1 MDINDNWE
9 KALQDTRVIRPRVQ
23 ELFTFA
29 STPLPYL
36 FLSESSVNRG
46 DTVIRQGEV
55 VVEKPAL
62 ILPSNL
68 PQFEGFDSQDSSGFN
83 ELSLTNFLFIRG
95 VKFPSLK
102 YNNKTQKLDVF
113 EGALDAAVSFY
124 LNRLER
130 EENISTGLVSGP
142 EDCWQLSVLIFV
154 CSQIA
159 RSAQG
164 DMKRIIEK
172 LLSRDNLN

>member
-1 MDINDNWE
+1 MNMNDSWE
-9 KALQDTRVIRPRVQ
+9 KALQNTKLIRPRVQ
-23 ELFTFA
+23 ELFTFT

-46 DTVIRQGEV
+46 DTVVRQGEV
-55 VVEKPAL
+55 VVERPAL

-68 PQFEGFDSQDSSGFN
+68 PQFEGFDSQDQSGFN
-83 ELSLTNFLFIRG
+83 ESSLTNFLFIRG

-113 EGALDAAVSFY
+113 EGALDTAVSFH

-130 EENISTGLVSGP
+130 EENVSTGLVSGP

-159 RSAQG
+159 RSAEG
-164 DMKRIIEK
+164 DMKRIVER
-172 LLSRDNLN
+172 LLSRDKLN